1 MAEEPKDAGVDETPI
16 SPVKSLERRNSL
28 EKQLQVPLSHQLPS
42 PTHFH

>member
-28 EKQLQVPLSHQLPS
+28 EKQLQVPSHHLAS
-42 PTHFH
+42 PPHTH